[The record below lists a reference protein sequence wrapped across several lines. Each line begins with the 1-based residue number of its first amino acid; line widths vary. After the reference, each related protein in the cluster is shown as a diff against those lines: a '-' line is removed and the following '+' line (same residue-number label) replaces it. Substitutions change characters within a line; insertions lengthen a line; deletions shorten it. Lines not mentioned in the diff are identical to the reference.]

1 MNETPR
7 GAAGLA
13 ELEARLAEDLARL
26 NHPPANWVPPT
37 RHPRLGAVVDVVVI
51 GAGMCGLVAAF
62 SLLRLGIGNLRVFD
76 RSAAGREGPWVTY
89 ARMETLRSPK
99 HLTGP
104 AADMASLTF
113 RAWYEAQ
120 FGARGWA
127 ELDKIPRPMWMDYLR
142 WYRRVIELPVE
153 NGVEVE
159 RIEPVDGLLRLPLRG
174 AKEPFVL
181 ARKVVMATGREGLGV
196 PYIPDFVRGLPA
208 DLVAHSADVIDF
220 EALRDR
226 RVAVIGAGAS
236 AVENAAEAAEHGASE
251 VRLLARRKAMPRI
264 NKLMG
269 IGSPGFTAGF
279 PMLPEI
285 WRWRMLHY
293 AFAEQTPPPR
303 GSTLRVSRQ
312 ANASFHFG
320 CEVERM
326 DATTSGIQIVT
337 TNGQK
342 FETDFVILGTGFTV
356 DHLARP
362 ELAGFADRIA
372 TWGDRFTPPTELASA
387 ELASFPHLAPS
398 FAFTERVPGSAPFLA
413 DLHCFNY
420 GATLSLGKVS
430 GDIPAVSEGA
440 QSLARAIAAELY
452 VRDIET
458 HFQGLLDYAKPELL
472 GDEWSDTEA
481 PGLPPA

>member
-1 MNETPR
+1 
-7 GAAGLA
+7 
-13 ELEARLAEDLARL
+13 
-26 NHPPANWVPPT
+26 
-37 RHPRLGAVVDVVVI
+37 
-51 GAGMCGLVAAF
+51 
-62 SLLRLGIGNLRVFD
+62 
-76 RSAAGREGPWVTY
+76 
-89 ARMETLRSPK
+89 
-99 HLTGP
+99 
-104 AADMASLTF
+104 
-113 RAWYEAQ
+113 
-120 FGARGWA
+120 
-127 ELDKIPRPMWMDYLR
+127 
-142 WYRRVIELPVE
+142 
-153 NGVEVE
+153 
-159 RIEPVDGLLRLPLRG
+159 
-174 AKEPFVL
+174 
-181 ARKVVMATGREGLGV
+181 
-196 PYIPDFVRGLPA
+196 
-208 DLVAHSADVIDF
+208 
-220 EALRDR
+220 
-226 RVAVIGAGAS
+226 
-236 AVENAAEAAEHGASE
+236 
-251 VRLLARRKAMPRI
+251 
-264 NKLMG
+264 
-269 IGSPGFTAGF
+269 
-279 PMLPEI
+279 
-285 WRWRMLHY
+285 
-293 AFAEQTPPPR
+293 
-303 GSTLRVSRQ
+303 
-312 ANASFHFG
+312 
-320 CEVERM
+320 M